1 MMVYLNPF
9 RSPFYMYSFI
19 KVSGMTLDQF
29 QFLCVFFF
37 DFQFI
42 KLHFFF
48 VRVSF
53 VAGLS
58 IWMIKMCSQT
68 SQNHSQ
74 LILIYLVFFFLFSF
88 LFTFQVCINIVYCIQ
103 LLINRIVPTILFV
116 SFILSS
122 IHLFKGSFF
131 FCFVYFTPL
140 LKVLFSFLIV
150 IICFFQSE
158 DAGGKTLNALGQ
170 QGGKTYLSVVV

>member
-48 VRVSF
+48 CQSF
-53 VAGLS
+53 FCCRFIHLDDQDVFSNISESFLVNFNLS
-58 IWMIKMCSQT
+58 C
-68 SQNHSQ
+68 
-74 LILIYLVFFFLFSF
+74 FFFSF

-131 FCFVYFTPL
+131 FF
-140 LKVLFSFLIV
+140 LFCLFYPSIESPIQFSYCYHL
-150 IICFFQSE
+150 FFQSE